1 MQPPHT
7 SGDGTDPADQWVL
20 DPATGEYRLRLP
32 GERAAAPLDP
42 SDSPHTSSPSDAFGA
57 PAPGHAAPAHPAST
71 ASEGAVDPQGRS
83 HRRAAAQGGRSRR
96 APRGRNNRGWAV
108 GVPVV
113 LALALAGTVGY
124 LTLGG
129 GGRTDAKPSGAA
141 PPSCSAAPAAS
152 PAASA
157 PSGIPAGPKAQP
169 INVRVTVLDGSG
181 QFGSAETVLTW
192 MQNTAGFLRTSNG
205 GLTRQT
211 ATTSVVYA
219 PDHADQAR
227 TLAAAMRLPASAFHA
242 TGKGT
247 GLRDPM
253 TLTLGR
259 DFQGVGKPLARPS
272 APSTPTGCS
281 PGALGG

>member
-7 SGDGTDPADQWVL
+7 SGDEPDPADSWVL

-32 GERAAAPLDP
+32 GERVAAPSSP
-42 SDSPHTSSPSDAFGA
+42 SDSPRSPGPSGSPDAFA
-57 PAPGHAAPAHPAST
+57 RP
-71 ASEGAVDPQGRS
+71 R
-83 HRRAAAQGGRSRR
+83 GGRSRR
-96 APRGRNNRGWAV
+96 APRERKARGWVIA
-108 GVPVV
+108 VPVV
-113 LALALAGTVGY
+113 VALALAGTIGY

-129 GGRTDAKPSGAA
+129 GSGSDAKGSAA
-141 PPSCSAAPAAS
+141 APSCSATPAAS
-152 PAASA
+152 PATSA
-157 PSGIPAGPKAQP
+157 PSGIPAGAKAQP
-169 INVRVTVLDGSG
+169 IDVRVTVLDGSG

-205 GLTRQT
+205 GLTKQT

-227 TLAAAMRLPASAFHA
+227 TLAATMHLPASVFHA

-253 TLTLGR
+253 TLTLGK
-259 DFQGVGKPLARPS
+259 DFQGVGKPLARPA
-272 APSTPTGCS
+272 APSTPTGCA
-281 PGALGG
+281 PGAGALGG